1 MRPTRPIRR
10 RRLLQAA
17 FLPLVPAAARA
28 AAAPLAPEALR
39 ADLALWR
46 RAVLERHPRWHGA
59 TQLDADAEAAF
70 ARARAALQR
79 PMGHRE
85 AFGVLSQV
93 NPGLRDGHTLL
104 MPWLDGRSPGE
115 AERARRFPL
124 GLDLGADG
132 SLRLRSHWRH
142 AATGLELRA
151 GSALVRVNGVE
162 AGALLDRLQLH
173 SHGETALLRRHLL
186 TLMWPHWLQ
195 ALLGW
200 QDRFELRLRD
210 ATGAE
215 RDATW
220 QADDPWQATQPP
232 PQQPTLSLPDA
243 TTGWLR
249 VPTLDVDE
257 DPGAF
262 RAALRAAFATLRR
275 AGATRLVIDLRGNT
289 GGQSEA
295 GAEVLRPLL
304 DRPVAQVSQARE
316 RLNAD
321 NNGWFGWRG
330 APGTLREL
338 DVARDGTVQPLPA
351 AERWRGRTVA
361 LVDELTYSAALLLAT
376 TLQDHR
382 LATLVGRP
390 SGGFANQTGNMVATR
405 LPASGFT
412 AFVATREFV
421 RPSGDA
427 RARPLQPD
435 IVVEPGAP
443 GADAPLQRALAWLQ
457 AGA

>member
-1 MRPTRPIRR
+1 MSPTTTIPR

-17 FLPLVPAAARA
+17 LPLPWPALSA
-28 AAAPLAPEALR
+28 AAAGAIAADALR
-39 ADLALWR
+39 ADLDMWR
-46 RAVLERHPRWHGA
+46 RTVLERHPRWHGA

-70 ARARAALQR
+70 ARARAAVQR
-79 PMGHRE
+79 PLGQRE
-85 AFGVLSQV
+85 AFGLMAQV
-93 NPGLRDGHTLL
+93 NPWLRDGHTLL
-104 MPWLDGRSPGE
+104 MPWLEGREPGE

-124 GLDLGADG
+124 GLELAPDG
-132 SLRLRSHWRH
+132 QLRLRSHWRH
-142 AATGLELRA
+142 AASGLEFGA
-151 GSALVRVNGVE
+151 GSVLVRVNGVD
-162 AGALLDRLQLH
+162 APVLLDRLQAH
-173 SHGETALLRRHLL
+173 GHGETALLRRHLL
-186 TLMWPHWLQ
+186 TLMWPHWLH

-210 ATGAE
+210 AAGTE
-215 RDATW
+215 RDALW
-220 QADDPWQATQPP
+220 QAADPWQ
-232 PQQPTLSLPDA
+232 PQRVPAELPTLTMLDPR
-243 TTGWLR
+243 TGWLR
-249 VPTLDVDE
+249 VPTLDVDD
-257 DPGAF
+257 DPKAF
-262 RAALRAAFATLRR
+262 RSALREAWARLRG
-275 AGATRLVIDLRGNT
+275 AGAAQLVIDLRGNT

-304 DRPVAQVSQARE
+304 ERPVAQVSRARE

-330 APGTLREL
+330 EAGTLREL
-338 DVARDGTVQPLPA
+338 DVARDGTVQPAPP

-421 RPSGDA
+421 RPSGDKA
-427 RARPLQPD
+427 LRPLRPD
-435 IVVEPGAP
+435 IVVDAAP
-443 GADAPLQRALAWLQ
+443 GARDAVLDRARAWLQ
-457 AGA
+457 TGA